1 MSNHCSIAGARHGA
15 IVSVNEYTDWRSAM
29 TTITPQSAPVSLHE
43 AIGGRAAL
51 RAAVDV
57 FYRRLLADPELAP
70 FFPGGVG
77 DRHRAFL
84 VTALGEALGG
94 PERYRGPDLAD
105 AHRDLGI
112 TDAQFDRTAGHLS
125 DSLGELTVPRPLA
138 DQIIGI
144 VAGLRP

>member
-1 MSNHCSIAGARHGA
+1 
-15 IVSVNEYTDWRSAM
+15 V
-29 TTITPQSAPVSLHE
+29 SAPAAEPAPASLYE

-77 DRHRAFL
+77 VRHRAFL

-94 PERYRGPDLAD
+94 PERYRGPLLAD
-105 AHRDLGI
+105 AHRHLGI
-112 TDAQFDRTAGHLS
+112 TGAQFDRTAGHLS
-125 DSLGELTVPRPLA
+125 DTLDELAVPRPLA
-138 DQIIGI
+138 GQVIGI
-144 VAGLRP
+144 VAGLRPVIVTA